1 MKTLYLLR
9 HAHSESADPGQDD
22 HDRRLSAR
30 GEQEADNV
38 GAFMKE
44 QGLVPDA
51 LFCSTSVRTRE
62 TVRLSFARIFK
73 PGRDGIMTRF
83 DRGFYLAPMDVLLDE
98 IQEADD
104 NFKKLLVVGHN
115 PGLEDLAE
123 KLAAGGG
130 QSIGKFP
137 PSALAA
143 YQCDVSDWRDFSAKH
158 CKLKTVFM
166 P

>member
-9 HAHSESADPGQDD
+9 HAHSDSAEPGQDD
-22 HDRRLSAR
+22 HDRGLSAR
-30 GEQEADNV
+30 GEQESDNV

-51 LFCSTSVRTRE
+51 LFCSTSVRTKE
-62 TVRLSFARIFK
+62 TVRLSFARIFR
-73 PGRDGIMTRF
+73 PGKDGIMSRY
-83 DRGFYLAPMDVLLDE
+83 DRSFYLAPLDVLVEE
-98 IQEADD
+98 IRDADD
-104 NFKKLLVVGHN
+104 HFSRLLVVGHN

-123 KLAAGGG
+123 KLAVAGG

-143 YQCDVSDWRDFSAKH
+143 FTCEIEGWRDFSAKT
-158 CKLKTVFM
+158 CKLKKLFM

>member
-9 HAHSESADPGQDD
+9 HAHSDSADAGMDD
-22 HDRRLSAR
+22 HDRPLSTR
-30 GEQEADNV
+30 GEQESDNA

-51 LFCSTSVRTRE
+51 LFCSTSERTRE
-62 TVRLSFARIFK
+62 TVRFVFARIFK
-73 PGRDGIMTRF
+73 PGRDGIMSRY
-83 DRGFYLAPMDVLLDE
+83 DRSFYLAPVDVLLEE
-98 IQEADD
+98 IRDADD
-104 NFKKLLVVGHN
+104 HFSKLLVVGHN

-123 KLAAGGG
+123 RLAAPGG

-143 YQCDVSDWRDFSAKH
+143 FSCDIGRWHDFSVKS
-158 CKLKTVFM
+158 CKLKKLFM